1 MKRMNTQK
9 KTRQKILLL
18 FTIGFLSVFS
28 IHAQQPTA
36 KEIVEKADNLLR
48 GESSYAEMEM
58 QIIRPSW
65 SRTLRFNAWAK
76 GDNYSLIYITFPQ
89 REKGQ
94 RFLKRSREM
103 WNYVPAIDR
112 MIKIPPSMMM
122 QSWMGSDLTND
133 DLVNAASIV
142 KDYDHKI
149 LRTETLRDRECYVIE
164 MIPHEEAPVVWG
176 KVITWIST
184 KDYLNLRNEYYDE
197 AHELVNEEILDEI
210 EDVGDRTIP
219 TRYTVIPAN
228 EEGHKTIMKF
238 EKINFGANMEESF
251 FSIQN
256 MKQMR

>member
-1 MKRMNTQK
+1 MTTLKKNTRHK
-9 KTRQKILLL
+9 VLLL
-18 FTIGFLSVFS
+18 FSLCILSILSVR
-28 IHAQQPTA
+28 AQDLTA
-36 KEIVEKADNLLR
+36 KELVEKADNLLR
-48 GESSYAEMEM
+48 GKSSYAEMEM

-65 SRTLRFNAWAK
+65 TRTLRFNAWAE
-76 GDNYSLIYITFPQ
+76 GDDYSLIYITYPQ

-94 RFLKRSREM
+94 RFLKLGHEM

-142 KDYDHKI
+142 KDYDHEI
-149 LRTETLRDRECYVIE
+149 LRNETLRGRECYVIE
-164 MIPHEEAPVVWG
+164 MVPHEEAPVVWG

-184 KDYLNLRNEYYDE
+184 SDFLNLRNEYYDE
-197 AHELVNEEILDEI
+197 AGELVNEEILDEI

-219 TRYTVIPAN
+219 TRYTVIPADKD
-228 EEGHKTIMKF
+228 GQKTIMKF
-238 EKINFGANMEESF
+238 EKINFGVEIEESF

-256 MKQMR
+256 MKRMR

>member
-1 MKRMNTQK
+1 MI
-9 KTRQKILLL
+9 KTLLL
-18 FTIGFLSVFS
+18 LVLDILSIFS
-28 IHAQQPTA
+28 VGAQNPTA
-36 KEIVEKADNLLR
+36 TEIVEKADNLLH
-48 GESSYAEMEM
+48 GECSYAEMEM

-65 SRTLRFNAWAK
+65 SRILRFNAWTK
-76 GDNYSLIYITFPQ
+76 GDDYSLIYITFPQ

-103 WNYVPAIDR
+103 WNYVPAIDQ
-112 MIKIPPSMMM
+112 MIKIPPGMMM
-122 QSWMGSDLTND
+122 QSWMGSDLTNN

-149 LRTETLRDRECYVIE
+149 LRKETLRDRECYVIE
-164 MIPHEEAPVVWG
+164 MIPHKEAQVVWR

-184 KDYLNLRNEYYDE
+184 TDFLNLRNEYYDE
-197 AHELVNEEILDEI
+197 AYKLVNEEILDEI

-228 EEGHKTIMKF
+228 EEGHQTIIKF
-238 EKINFGANMEESF
+238 EKINIGAEIEESF

-256 MKQMR
+256 MKRMR

>member
-1 MKRMNTQK
+1 MNTQK
-9 KTRQKILLL
+9 KNNRRKTLLL
-18 FTIGFLSVFS
+18 FSLAILPIFAVQ
-28 IHAQQPTA
+28 AQNPTA

-48 GESSYAEMEM
+48 GKSSYAEMEM

-76 GDNYSLIYITFPQ
+76 GDDYSLIYITYPQ

-94 RFLKRSREM
+94 RFLKRGREM

-149 LRTETLRDRECYVIE
+149 LRKETLRDRECYVIE

-176 KVITWIST
+176 KVISWIST
-184 KDYLNLRNEYYDE
+184 TDFLNLRNEYYDE
-197 AHELVNEEILDEI
+197 AYELVNEEILDEI

-228 EEGHKTIMKF
+228 EEGHQTIMKF
-238 EKINFGANMEESF
+238 EKIDFGAEMEEHF

>member
-1 MKRMNTQK
+1 MNTQK
-9 KTRQKILLL
+9 KNTRRKMVLL
-18 FTIGFLSVFS
+18 FTLGFLSIFPVG
-28 IHAQQPTA
+28 AQGQTA
-36 KEIVEKADNLLR
+36 KDIVEKADNLLR
-48 GESSYAEMEM
+48 GKSNYAEMEM

-76 GDNYSLIYITFPQ
+76 GDDFSLIFITFPQ

-94 RFLKRSREM
+94 RFLKRGREM

-142 KDYDHKI
+142 KDYNHKI
-149 LRTETLRDRECYVIE
+149 LRQETLRDRECYVIE

-184 KDYLNLRNEYYDE
+184 TDFLNLRNEYYDE
-197 AHELVNEEILDEI
+197 AGELVNEEILDEI

-238 EKINFGANMEESF
+238 EKINFGVEMEESF

-256 MKQMR
+256 MKRMR

>member
-1 MKRMNTQK
+1 MKTQK
-9 KTRQKILLL
+9 KNSRQQILLF
-18 FTIGFLSVFS
+18 FTICILSIS
-28 IHAQQPTA
+28 QAGAQDLTA
-36 KEIVEKADNLLR
+36 KDIVEKADNLVR
-48 GESSYAEMEM
+48 GKRSYAEMEM

-65 SRTLRFNAWAK
+65 TRTLRFKAWAK
-76 GDNYSLIYITFPQ
+76 GDDFSLIYITYPQ

-94 RFLKRSREM
+94 RFLKRGREM

-142 KDYDHKI
+142 KDYNHKI
-149 LRTETLRDRECYVIE
+149 LRRETLRDRECYVIE
-164 MIPHEEAPVVWG
+164 MVPHEEAPVVWG

-184 KDYLNLRNEYYDE
+184 SDFLNLRNEYYDE
-197 AHELVNEEILDEI
+197 AGDLVNEEILDEI

-238 EKINFGANMEESF
+238 EKINFGVEIEDSF

-256 MKQMR
+256 MKRMR

>member
-1 MKRMNTQK
+1 MNTQK
-9 KTRQKILLL
+9 KNNRRKTLLL
-18 FTIGFLSVFS
+18 FTLAILPFFAVQ
-28 IHAQQPTA
+28 AQNPTA
-36 KEIVEKADNLLR
+36 KEIVEKADNLMR
-48 GESSYAEMEM
+48 GKSSYAEMEM

-76 GDNYSLIYITFPQ
+76 GDDYSLIYITYPQ

-94 RFLKRSREM
+94 RFLKRAREM

-184 KDYLNLRNEYYDE
+184 TDFLNLRNEYYDE
-197 AHELVNEEILDEI
+197 AYELVNQEILDEI
-210 EDVGDRTIP
+210 EDVGDRIIP

-228 EEGHKTIMKF
+228 KEGHQTIMKF
-238 EKINFGANMEESF
+238 EKIDFGEDMEERF

>member
-1 MKRMNTQK
+1 MNTLKFNPGK
-9 KTRQKILLL
+9 KVLLL
-18 FTIGFLSVFS
+18 FTIGILSIFS
-28 IHAQQPTA
+28 IRAQDRTA
-36 KEIVEKADNLLR
+36 REIVEKADNLLS

-65 SRTLRFNAWAK
+65 TRTLRFKAWAK
-76 GDNYSLIYITFPQ
+76 GDDYSLIYITYPQ

-94 RFLKRSREM
+94 RFLKRGREM

-142 KDYDHKI
+142 RDYDHKI
-149 LRTETLRDRECYVIE
+149 LRKETLRDRECFVIE
-164 MIPHEEAPVVWG
+164 MVPHEEAPVVWG

-184 KDYLNLRNEYYDE
+184 GDFLSLRNEYYDE
-197 AHELVNEEILDEI
+197 AGELINEEILDEI

-219 TRYTVIPAN
+219 TCYTMIPAD
-228 EEGHKTIMKF
+228 EEGQKTIMKF
-238 EKINFGANMEESF
+238 EEINFGVEIEESF

-256 MKQMR
+256 MKRMR